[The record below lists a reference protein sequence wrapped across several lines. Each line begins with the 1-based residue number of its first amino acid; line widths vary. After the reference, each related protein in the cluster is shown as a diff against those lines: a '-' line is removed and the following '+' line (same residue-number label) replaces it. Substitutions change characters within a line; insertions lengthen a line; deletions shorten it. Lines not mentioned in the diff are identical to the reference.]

1 MVYKG
6 GGLVACGGAGAVQ
19 FAEEDSCMTKAI
31 VFWCWG
37 CL

>member
-6 GGLVACGGAGAVQ
+6 GGLVACGGAAALQ
-19 FAEEDSCMTKAI
+19 FAEEAL